1 MNSACFEFRARL
13 ASVLAGRVE
22 PAAVAELAWHEH
34 LLACGDCRELL
45 EAEEALD
52 QLLASLPDPKL
63 PRALA
68 ERVLSRLEVSRLAEP
83 LDAALDALL
92 DRSPAAAAPDQLA
105 ARVLANL
112 EDARH
117 TLRAE
122 NELDRLLE
130 RIAVPRTPVGL
141 AARVLARLERER
153 ARPIAHSAEPAVAAQ
168 PRRARRMTVYALAAS
183 LAVALGVAAWLRW
196 DHERAAPSDRQVA
209 STDAPVPSV
218 APSSNEPPQELLASL
233 ELLESWDLV
242 TDDSLDAR
250 LNALDSF
257 DEMLLSIDADSGAA
271 SGETRDD
278 PATPPAQPQ
287 PPSKG

>member
-1 MNSACFEFRARL
+1 VNAACYEFRARL

-22 PAAVAELAWHEH
+22 PATLLQPAALAELAWHEH

-83 LDAALDALL
+83 LEAALDALL
-92 DRSPAAAAPDQLA
+92 ERSDVAEAPGQLA

-112 EDARH
+112 EDERRTARVEH
-117 TLRAE
+117 
-122 NELDRLLE
+122 ELDRLLE
-130 RIAVPRTPVGL
+130 RVDAPRTPVGL
-141 AARVLARLERER
+141 AARMLARLDGER
-153 ARPIAHSAEPAVAAQ
+153 ARPMVAAQ
-168 PRRARRMTVYALAAS
+168 PRRSRRVSMYALAAS
-183 LAVALGVAAWLRW
+183 LVIALGVAAWLRW
-196 DHERAAPSDRQVA
+196 VHEPTAPSDRNVA
-209 STDAPVPSV
+209 STETAAPSV
-218 APSSNEPPQELLASL
+218 APSANEPPQELLASL

-257 DEMLLSIDADSGAA
+257 DEMLLSIDADSSAA

-278 PATPPAQPQ
+278 PATPPAQQQ